1 MDYVFEEAAKK
12 WGWEKKSRRIKMS
25 KLKTLKE
32 TVLIEHLTEL
42 QQEELCSVV
51 LEWIK
56 KLNKSTEVAKA
67 LYQIDW
73 IKHFFNLKDK

>member
-1 MDYVFEEAAKK
+1 MEAAIKK
-12 WGWEKKSRRIKMS
+12 WGLEKKPKKLKMNE
-25 KLKTLKE
+25 LKTLKDM
-32 TVLIEHLTEL
+32 VFMEHLTEA
-42 QQEELCSVV
+42 QQEELRSVA